1 MTQKVVHGADPWGWD
16 TVPRSELV
24 GLACI
29 SPHDCDVPGCPG
41 PENKRKL
48 EAFPDLLAALQA
60 RGLLEADAARMD
72 PTAWV
77 AADAERLAQGETA
90 QEAARNKRKLEAFD
104 ELLTRV
110 QGWMQRGHMK
120 GCYHA
125 DFTDFPDA
133 RFCQAGCKALRAA
146 IAKARGR

>member
-1 MTQKVVHGADPWGWD
+1 MTQKALNDHYH
-16 TVPRSELV
+16 L
-24 GLACI
+24 LAPTA
-29 SPHDCDVPGCPG
+29 PHDCDMPNCPG
-41 PENKRKL
+41 P
-48 EAFPDLLAALQA
+48 
-60 RGLLEADAARMD
+60 
-72 PTAWV
+72 V
-77 AADAERLAQGETA
+77 
-90 QEAARNKRKLEAFD
+90 NKRKLEAFD

-146 IAKARGR
+146 IARATSPQAR